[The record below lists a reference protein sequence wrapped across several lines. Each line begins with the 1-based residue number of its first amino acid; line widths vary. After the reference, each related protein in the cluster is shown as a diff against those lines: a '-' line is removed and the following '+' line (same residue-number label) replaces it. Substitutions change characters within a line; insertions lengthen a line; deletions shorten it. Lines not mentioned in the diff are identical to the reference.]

1 MAKKEVKAPANK
13 TTSKKQGSKAAKSE
27 DKLSLQLLEI
37 KETLEQEKDKFLR
50 LFAEFENFKK
60 RNAKERIELF
70 KTANKEVLTSM
81 IPVLDDFN
89 RAQKQFETDEK
100 VIDNEGFNL
109 ISNKF
114 KEISSVARKLSLGI
128 EEYLSPGVIFVI
140 AIHLSISE
148 EISSF
153 FILEDETLDFL
164 LPIYVV
170 RPIEKLSDLSDCSTC
185 LLR

>member
-60 RNAKERIELF
+60 RTARERIELF
-70 KTANKEVLTSM
+70 KTANQEVVSAM

-89 RAQKQFETDEK
+89 RANKQ
-100 VIDNEGFNL
+100 
-109 ISNKF
+109 
-114 KEISSVARKLSLGI
+114 
-128 EEYLSPGVIFVI
+128 
-140 AIHLSISE
+140 
-148 EISSF
+148 
-153 FILEDETLDFL
+153 
-164 LPIYVV
+164 
-170 RPIEKLSDLSDCSTC
+170 IEKDKK
-185 LLR
+185 

>member
-1 MAKKEVKAPANK
+1 MAKKEVKA
-13 TTSKKQGSKAAKSE
+13 TTKKSSAKKPGSKMVKAE
-27 DKLSLQLLEI
+27 HKLVKQLE
-37 KETLEQEKDKFLR
+37 EANSAFEQEKDKHLR

-60 RNAKERIELF
+60 RTAKERIELF

-114 KEISSVARKLSLGI
+114 KEILKANGLEVTEAKIGDIFDAEIHEAITQIPAPSEDLKGKVIDCVEKGYKLGDKI
-128 EEYLSPGVIFVI
+128 IRYPKVVIGQ
-140 AIHLSISE
+140 
-148 EISSF
+148 
-153 FILEDETLDFL
+153 
-164 LPIYVV
+164 
-170 RPIEKLSDLSDCSTC
+170 
-185 LLR
+185 